1 MVVFELLEDSF
12 VFSCLYNKKYE
23 LTCFL
28 IPSLGFLF
36 FPHMSRGC
44 REWLQQNDGCQVFS
58 RPLVHTHACTLYC
71 LVLYLVSYLFLS
83 LELYVLQKLK
93 NKFSEFTQTATAATT
108 TATRT
113 KRKLFMST
121 TIALHVGFTVLYI
134 SHPSSTK
141 EHHEIIKFRGFWENV
156 SHS

>member
-1 MVVFELLEDSF
+1 MSF
-12 VFSCLYNKKYE
+12 RVCIIKSMSLPAFRYLPLFSCFSH
-23 LTCFL
+23 TCREDVA
-28 IPSLGFLF
+28 I
-36 FPHMSRGC
+36 C

-134 SHPSSTK
+134 SHPSSAK